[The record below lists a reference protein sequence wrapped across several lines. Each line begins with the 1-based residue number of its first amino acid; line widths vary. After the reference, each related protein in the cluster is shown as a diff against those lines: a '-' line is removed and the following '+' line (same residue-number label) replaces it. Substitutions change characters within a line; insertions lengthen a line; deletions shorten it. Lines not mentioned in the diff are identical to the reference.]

1 MIKLRPKN
9 ICFVSLN
16 AYPLLSNKNIEYI
29 GGAEVDQFLLAN
41 ELPKS
46 SFDVTFIT
54 YSDGGDTVECF
65 NNIRIIKA
73 YEREKA
79 SSLTLCSKA
88 LSLFNAMHKAKA
100 DIYFHSAGSSGI
112 VALYC
117 LLNNKKFIYRIP
129 SDRDVD
135 NKLSFPG
142 EKRYRWFLNNMDIK
156 LADRII
162 AQSEYQ
168 KELLKTNFN
177 KKSIVIKNAFPIKP
191 IEVKKPTNRPI
202 VLWVGTIG
210 KVKQPELFLELVI
223 SITNADFIMIGGP
236 GNDLEF
242 YNKIENKAKQIP
254 NLRFLGFIPFGEI
267 DVYFNKAS
275 VLVNTSM
282 FEGFSNTFI
291 QAWMNCVPVITL
303 NSDPDEVVC
312 KYKLGFHSR
321 TFEQLVQDATE
332 IISNKKLRNQ
342 MGINGRRYVEK
353 EHNIK
358 LVLENYVQ
366 LIYNL
371 AI

>member
-1 MIKLRPKN
+1 
-9 ICFVSLN
+9 
-16 AYPLLSNKNIEYI
+16 
-29 GGAEVDQFLLAN
+29 
-41 ELPKS
+41 
-46 SFDVTFIT
+46 
-54 YSDGGDTVECF
+54 
-65 NNIRIIKA
+65 
-73 YEREKA
+73 
-79 SSLTLCSKA
+79 
-88 LSLFNAMHKAKA
+88 
-100 DIYFHSAGSSGI
+100 
-112 VALYC
+112 
-117 LLNNKKFIYRIP
+117 
-129 SDRDVD
+129 
-135 NKLSFPG
+135 
-142 EKRYRWFLNNMDIK
+142 
-156 LADRII
+156 
-162 AQSEYQ
+162 
-168 KELLKTNFN
+168 
-177 KKSIVIKNAFPIKP
+177 
-191 IEVKKPTNRPI
+191 
-202 VLWVGTIG
+202 
-210 KVKQPELFLELVI
+210 LELVI